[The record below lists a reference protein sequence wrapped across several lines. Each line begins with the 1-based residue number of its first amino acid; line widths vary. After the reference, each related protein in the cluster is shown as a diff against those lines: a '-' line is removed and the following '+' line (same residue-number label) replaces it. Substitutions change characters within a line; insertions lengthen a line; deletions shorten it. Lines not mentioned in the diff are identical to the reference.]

1 MKKICFLFCFNFLLL
16 INCFCS
22 PLKSIS
28 EQVLEN
34 GLTVFVLPDNSNA
47 LVRIEFCVKAG
58 FSSQTQQTNG
68 FFKLYSN
75 IINSSTTNFSFASA
89 DCKADSTHF
98 VIELPP
104 SQLYEV
110 LDELSKLMFSNQFSN
125 QVQNQFANTNDSIEK
140 IAAEVGVCRNCVLC
154 EKRTNTVPGMGVQ
167 NPLVMI
173 IGEGPGFEEDKQG
186 LPFVGPAGQL
196 LDKMLTAINLSR
208 ETNCFIA
215 NVVKCRPPQNRD
227 PNPEEAKACRGFL
240 ERQINILK
248 PKMILLL
255 GRIATYHILD
265 TAQGISTIH
274 GQFFTYK
281 TSFGEI
287 PVMPIYH
294 PSAVLRNEALKRPV
308 WEDLKVFKKKLEEM
322 L

>member
-1 MKKICFLFCFNFLLL
+1 MSENPFSSFSNDG
-16 INCFCS
+16 
-22 PLKSIS
+22 KSK
-28 EQVLEN
+28 LEN
-34 GLTVFVLPDNSNA
+34 LISLSEAYIKKLPRAEFQANPSFFEAKTEKSLHQNENSFQYQ
-47 LVRIEFCVKAG
+47 ESG
-58 FSSQTQQTNG
+58 FSQNQ
-68 FFKLYSN
+68 
-75 IINSSTTNFSFASA
+75 
-89 DCKADSTHF
+89 
-98 VIELPP
+98 V
-104 SQLYEV
+104 
-110 LDELSKLMFSNQFSN
+110 SNQFSN
-125 QVQNQFANTNDSIEK
+125 QVQNQFTNTNDSIEK

-196 LDKMLTAINLSR
+196 LDKMLSAINLSR

-308 WEDLKVFKKKLEEM
+308 WEDLKIFKKKLEEM

>member
-1 MKKICFLFCFNFLLL
+1 
-16 INCFCS
+16 
-22 PLKSIS
+22 
-28 EQVLEN
+28 
-34 GLTVFVLPDNSNA
+34 
-47 LVRIEFCVKAG
+47 
-58 FSSQTQQTNG
+58 
-68 FFKLYSN
+68 
-75 IINSSTTNFSFASA
+75 
-89 DCKADSTHF
+89 
-98 VIELPP
+98 
-104 SQLYEV
+104 
-110 LDELSKLMFSNQFSN
+110 
-125 QVQNQFANTNDSIEK
+125 
-140 IAAEVGVCRNCVLC
+140 
-154 EKRTNTVPGMGVQ
+154 
-167 NPLVMI
+167 
-173 IGEGPGFEEDKQG
+173 
-186 LPFVGPAGQL
+186 
-196 LDKMLTAINLSR
+196 MLGAINLSR

-265 TAQGISTIH
+265 TAQGISMIH

-294 PSAVLRNEALKRPV
+294 PSAVLRNEVLKRPV

>member
-1 MKKICFLFCFNFLLL
+1 MVIRYYKTMSENF
-16 INCFCS
+16 S
-22 PLKSIS
+22 TKDAKTK
-28 EQVLEN
+28 LEN
-34 GLTVFVLPDNSNA
+34 LISLSEAYIKKLPRADFQANPAFFEAKTEQA
-47 LVRIEFCVKAG
+47 LHQNENFQYQESG
-58 FSSQTQQTNG
+58 FSQ
-68 FFKLYSN
+68 
-75 IINSSTTNFSFASA
+75 
-89 DCKADSTHF
+89 
-98 VIELPP
+98 
-104 SQLYEV
+104 
-110 LDELSKLMFSNQFSN
+110 NQVSN
-125 QVQNQFANTNDSIEK
+125 QVQNQFVNANDSNDSIEK
-140 IAAEVGVCRNCVLC
+140 IAAEVAACRKCVLC
-154 EKRTNTVPGMGVQ
+154 EKRTNVVPGMGVK

-196 LDKMLTAINLSR
+196 LDKMLAAINLSR

-227 PNPEEAKACRGFL
+227 PNPEEGKACRGFL
-240 ERQINILK
+240 DRQISILK

-265 TAQGISTIH
+265 TAQGITTIH
-274 GQFFTYK
+274 GQFFEYK
-281 TSFGEI
+281 TDFATI

-308 WEDLKVFKKKLEEM
+308 WEDLKVFKKKLEEI

>member
-1 MKKICFLFCFNFLLL
+1 MSENPFSPFSNDGKSKLENLISLSEAYIKKLPRADFQANPSFFE
-16 INCFCS
+16 S
-22 PLKSIS
+22 KT
-28 EQVLEN
+28 EQVLHQNEN
-34 GLTVFVLPDNSNA
+34 SFQYQES
-47 LVRIEFCVKAG
+47 G
-58 FSSQTQQTNG
+58 FSQNQ
-68 FFKLYSN
+68 
-75 IINSSTTNFSFASA
+75 
-89 DCKADSTHF
+89 
-98 VIELPP
+98 V
-104 SQLYEV
+104 
-110 LDELSKLMFSNQFSN
+110 SNQFSN

-308 WEDLKVFKKKLEEM
+308 WEDLKIFKKKLEEM

>member
-1 MKKICFLFCFNFLLL
+1 MVIRYYKTMSENFSKKDA
-16 INCFCS
+16 
-22 PLKSIS
+22 KTK
-28 EQVLEN
+28 LEN
-34 GLTVFVLPDNSNA
+34 LISLSEAYIKKLPRADFQANSGFFEAKTEQA
-47 LVRIEFCVKAG
+47 LHQNENFQYQESG
-58 FSSQTQQTNG
+58 FSQNQ
-68 FFKLYSN
+68 
-75 IINSSTTNFSFASA
+75 
-89 DCKADSTHF
+89 
-98 VIELPP
+98 V
-104 SQLYEV
+104 
-110 LDELSKLMFSNQFSN
+110 SNQFSN
-125 QVQNQFANTNDSIEK
+125 QVQNQFVNANDSIEK
-140 IAAEVGVCRNCVLC
+140 IAAEVAVCRNCVLC
-154 EKRTNTVPGMGVQ
+154 EKRTNVVPGMGVK

-196 LDKMLTAINLSR
+196 LDKMLGAINLSR

-227 PNPEEAKACRGFL
+227 PNPEEGKACRGFL
-240 ERQINILK
+240 DRQISILK

-265 TAQGISTIH
+265 TAQGITTIH
-274 GQFFTYK
+274 GQFFEYK
-281 TSFGEI
+281 TDFATI

-308 WEDLKVFKKKLEEM
+308 WEDLKVFKKKLEEI

>member
-1 MKKICFLFCFNFLLL
+1 MSENPFSNDG
-16 INCFCS
+16 
-22 PLKSIS
+22 KSK
-28 EQVLEN
+28 LEN
-34 GLTVFVLPDNSNA
+34 LISLSEAYIKKLPRSDFQANPDFFVTKEEKSLHQTENIDSFQ
-47 LVRIEFCVKAG
+47 ESG
-58 FSSQTQQTNG
+58 FSQ
-68 FFKLYSN
+68 
-75 IINSSTTNFSFASA
+75 
-89 DCKADSTHF
+89 
-98 VIELPP
+98 
-104 SQLYEV
+104 
-110 LDELSKLMFSNQFSN
+110 NQVSN
-125 QVQNQFANTNDSIEK
+125 QVQNQFVNTNNSNDSLEK
-140 IAAEVGVCRNCVLC
+140 IGAEVAACRNCVLC
-154 EKRTNTVPGMGVQ
+154 EKRTNVVPGMGVQ

-196 LDKMLTAINLSR
+196 LDKMLGAINLSR

-255 GRIATYHILD
+255 GRIATFHILD

-274 GQFFTYK
+274 GQFFNYK
-281 TSFGEI
+281 TTFGDI

-308 WEDLKVFKKKLEEM
+308 WEDLKVFKKKLEEI

>member
-1 MKKICFLFCFNFLLL
+1 MSENPF
-16 INCFCS
+16 S
-22 PLKSIS
+22 PFSNDGKSK
-28 EQVLEN
+28 LEN
-34 GLTVFVLPDNSNA
+34 LISLSEAYIKKLPRVDFQANPSFFEAKTEKSLHQNENSFQYQ
-47 LVRIEFCVKAG
+47 ESG
-58 FSSQTQQTNG
+58 FSQ
-68 FFKLYSN
+68 
-75 IINSSTTNFSFASA
+75 
-89 DCKADSTHF
+89 
-98 VIELPP
+98 
-104 SQLYEV
+104 
-110 LDELSKLMFSNQFSN
+110 NQVSN

-308 WEDLKVFKKKLEEM
+308 WEDLKVFKKKLEEI

>member
-1 MKKICFLFCFNFLLL
+1 M
-16 INCFCS
+16 
-22 PLKSIS
+22 S
-28 EQVLEN
+28 ENPFSNDGKTKLEN
-34 GLTVFVLPDNSNA
+34 LISLSEAYIKKLPQGDFQANPDFFEAKEEKPLHQNENYILFQES
-47 LVRIEFCVKAG
+47 G
-58 FSSQTQQTNG
+58 FSQ
-68 FFKLYSN
+68 
-75 IINSSTTNFSFASA
+75 
-89 DCKADSTHF
+89 
-98 VIELPP
+98 
-104 SQLYEV
+104 
-110 LDELSKLMFSNQFSN
+110 NQVSN
-125 QVQNQFANTNDSIEK
+125 QVSNQLVNTNDSNDSIEK
-140 IAAEVGVCRNCVLC
+140 IAAEVAVCRNCVLC
-154 EKRTNTVPGMGVQ
+154 EKRTNVVPGMGVK

-196 LDKMLTAINLSR
+196 LDKMLSAINLSR
-208 ETNCFIA
+208 ETNCYIA

-265 TAQGISTIH
+265 TAQGISMIH

-281 TSFGEI
+281 TRFGEI

-308 WEDLKVFKKKLEEM
+308 WEDLKIFKKKLEEI

>member
-1 MKKICFLFCFNFLLL
+1 MNENSLSDGKTK
-16 INCFCS
+16 
-22 PLKSIS
+22 
-28 EQVLEN
+28 LEN
-34 GLTVFVLPDNSNA
+34 LISLSEAFTKNLPKVDFQANPAFFQRQEEIHQN
-47 LVRIEFCVKAG
+47 I
-58 FSSQTQQTNG
+58 SQT
-68 FFKLYSN
+68 
-75 IINSSTTNFSFASA
+75 NFQES
-89 DCKADSTHF
+89 
-98 VIELPP
+98 E
-104 SQLYEV
+104 
-110 LDELSKLMFSNQFSN
+110 FS
-125 QVQNQFANTNDSIEK
+125 QNQFRNENMSPIQNQDDSIEK
-140 IAAEVGVCRNCVLC
+140 IAAEVAACRKCVLC
-154 EKRTNTVPGMGVQ
+154 EKRTNVVPGMGVK

-196 LDKMLTAINLSR
+196 LDKMLGAINLSR

-227 PNPEEAKACRGFL
+227 PNPEEGKACRGFL
-240 ERQINILK
+240 DRQISILK

-274 GQFFTYK
+274 GQFFEYK
-281 TSFGEI
+281 TDFATI

-308 WEDLKVFKKKLEEM
+308 WEDLKVFKKKLEEI
-322 L
+322 

>member
-1 MKKICFLFCFNFLLL
+1 MSENPF
-16 INCFCS
+16 S
-22 PLKSIS
+22 PFSIDGKSK
-28 EQVLEN
+28 LEN
-34 GLTVFVLPDNSNA
+34 LISLSEAYIKKLPRGDFQANPSFFESKTEKSLYQNENS
-47 LVRIEFCVKAG
+47 IQYQESG
-58 FSSQTQQTNG
+58 FSQ
-68 FFKLYSN
+68 
-75 IINSSTTNFSFASA
+75 
-89 DCKADSTHF
+89 
-98 VIELPP
+98 
-104 SQLYEV
+104 
-110 LDELSKLMFSNQFSN
+110 NQFSN

-281 TSFGEI
+281 TSCGEI

-308 WEDLKVFKKKLEEM
+308 WEDLKVFKKKLEEI

>member
-1 MKKICFLFCFNFLLL
+1 MSENPF
-16 INCFCS
+16 S
-22 PLKSIS
+22 PFSNDGKSK
-28 EQVLEN
+28 LEN
-34 GLTVFVLPDNSNA
+34 LISLSEAYIKKLPRAEFQANPSFFEAKTEQALHQNENSFQYQ
-47 LVRIEFCVKAG
+47 ESG
-58 FSSQTQQTNG
+58 FSQNQV
-68 FFKLYSN
+68 
-75 IINSSTTNFSFASA
+75 A
-89 DCKADSTHF
+89 
-98 VIELPP
+98 
-104 SQLYEV
+104 
-110 LDELSKLMFSNQFSN
+110 NQFSN